1 MIQEVV
7 AHRDDALGGGR
18 FEEPRRNLV
27 DWIGDDSMMRGSS
40 TDRTDRSDRRDSP
53 KDTHAC
59 VGESRHGPAATLHAL
74 AAGVA
79 LETFRAANQSIGKK
93 MGGRDGTRA
102 KDVGTRVRR
111 LRTSMAPMTER
122 SEGTGGSDGT
132 RTRGLRRDRPA
143 F

>member
-1 MIQEVV
+1 VIRRRLPAIVIAKPDADRRRGSVIQEVV

-93 MGGRDGTRA
+93 LAG
-102 KDVGTRVRR
+102 
-111 LRTSMAPMTER
+111 
-122 SEGTGGSDGT
+122 GTGLVPRTWARASD
-132 RTRGLRRDRPA
+132 A
-143 F
+143 